1 MTESGFDPGL
11 QDPSRAGVFF
21 VTSGDLPFLA
31 AAAHDANLLPR
42 QIDLLGCNNKATLLL
57 RMAVAL
63 DFPLSSGRNWDAL
76 SDNLRDL
83 EWLSAPGYALLFE
96 TAGQLQAQRP
106 HELETLVGI
115 LQEASS
121 WWAQAGVP
129 FWAFIAIGA
138 TGQPGR

>member
-57 RMAVAL
+57 RIAVAL
-63 DFPLSSGRNWDAL
+63 DFPMSSGRNWDAL
-76 SDNLRDL
+76 SDSL
-83 EWLSAPGYALLFE
+83 PGKGYVLLFE
-96 TAGQLQAQRP
+96 GAGDL
-106 HELETLVGI
+106 HGIDESDFDTLVSI
-115 LQEASS
+115 LDEANAE
-121 WWAQAGVP
+121 WKTRDVP
-129 FWAFIAIGA
+129 FWAFLALRERDFA
-138 TGQPGR
+138 ELED

>member
-1 MTESGFDPGL
+1 MPRHVKGDVMRIRQVLNNLMSNAMKFTEAGQITLRVQAWPEE
-11 QDPSRAGVFF
+11 PS
-21 VTSGDLPFLA
+21 
-31 AAAHDANLLPR
+31 
-42 QIDLLGCNNKATLLL
+42 
-57 RMAVAL
+57 
-63 DFPLSSGRNWDAL
+63 
-76 SDNLRDL
+76 
-83 EWLSAPGYALLFE
+83 GYALLFE